1 MACVVGEGYTFV
13 GRGRGNMF
21 VVGGSSIGH
30 LCIWGY
36 VGRGDSVVGWG
47 SNEVEGGST
56 RIGVGGG
63 VGSRGCCRVVVVV
76 GRRRRRVVVVVG
88 RAVGRRFAR
97 IVER

>member
-1 MACVVGEGYTFV
+1 MACVVGEGCTFV

-36 VGRGDSVVGWG
+36 VGTGDSVVGWG
-47 SNEVEGGST
+47 SNEVGGGSNH
-56 RIGVGGG
+56 IGVGGG
-63 VGSRGCCRVVVVV
+63 VDSRGCCRVVVV
-76 GRRRRRVVVVVG
+76 GRRRRLVVVVVVG
-88 RAVGRRFAR
+88 RGVGRWVGR